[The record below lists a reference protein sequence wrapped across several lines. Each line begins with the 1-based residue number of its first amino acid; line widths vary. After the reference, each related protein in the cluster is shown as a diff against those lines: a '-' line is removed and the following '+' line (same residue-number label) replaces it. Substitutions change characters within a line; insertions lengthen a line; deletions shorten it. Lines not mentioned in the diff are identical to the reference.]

1 MKILITGGAGFIGS
15 NLVKKLEKENEVV
28 VLDNFSTGKR
38 EYLSNCK
45 ATVIN
50 GDLRNKEL
58 VLKATKDIE
67 VVIHLA
73 AHTSVIESIEN
84 PSFDFEN
91 NVIGTLNLLEASFK
105 NKVEKFIFDSYNA
118 VIGDPLYV
126 PIDEKHPVKPKSPYG
141 ASKLAAEG
149 YCTAFAEKGLHTV
162 ILRFANVYGIN
173 MDNKTSVI
181 PLFIN
186 RILNHEPP
194 IIYGDGNQ
202 TRDFIHVQDIVES
215 IILSIEN
222 GKSGSIYQIGTQV
235 ETSINELC
243 QYLLEISGSDLNPIY
258 KPKRKG
264 EIKRNYSM
272 IQKAKQELG
281 YDPSVYLREGLKEVF
296 EYFRTRI

>member
-28 VLDNFSTGKR
+28 VLDNFSSGKR
-38 EYLSNCK
+38 EYLRNCN

-50 GDLRNKEL
+50 GDLRNKDL

-73 AHTSVIESIEN
+73 AHTSVIDSLKN

-91 NVIGTLNLLEASFK
+91 NVIGTLNLLEVSFK
-105 NKVEKFIFDSYNA
+105 NKVEKFIFASSNA

-126 PIDEKHPVKPKSPYG
+126 PIDEKHQVKPKSPYG

-149 YCTAFAEKGLHTV
+149 YCTAFAEKELHTV

-173 MDNKTSVI
+173 MDHKKSVI

-186 RILNHEPP
+186 RILNNKPP

-215 IILSIEN
+215 IILAEEY
-222 GKSGSIYQIGTQV
+222 GKSGEIYQIGTQV

-243 QYLLEISGSDLNPIY
+243 KHLLEIAGVDLNPIY
-258 KPKRKG
+258 KPKRRG
-264 EIKRNYSM
+264 EIKRNYSK

-281 YDPSVYLREGLKEVF
+281 YESSVDLCEGLKEVF